1 MDWGDS
7 DVPVRGD
14 YSVRG
19 RPDWFILKQVP
30 SHLHQRK
37 PRSLTNI

>member
-7 DVPVRGD
+7 QVTVRGE

-19 RPDWFILKQVP
+19 RPDWHILKQV
-30 SHLHQRK
+30 L
-37 PRSLTNI
+37 LL

>member
-7 DVPVRGD
+7 QVAVRGD

-19 RPDWFILKQVP
+19 RPDWHILKQVQ
-30 SHLHQRK
+30 HLY
-37 PRSLTNI
+37 L